1 MIKLTR
7 CLFILAILL
16 GATSQAPAQSADKVV
31 AGVSTDRLKRLDA
44 FVKSEIDKGN
54 LSGVV
59 TRVMRNGTLVYQ
71 STQGYKNIEEKIAMK
86 TNDIF
91 FIQSMTKPVIT
102 TAFMMLYEE
111 GYFQLT
117 DPVSKYLPAFKD
129 LRVIKDVNEG
139 ANGATVPMESEITIA
154 QLLSHT
160 SGLTH
165 GLGQSQLEKDFMKG
179 YFIQPYPD
187 IKARAANITKFP
199 LLAQPGMQWNYSAG
213 HDVVSVLIEQ
223 FSGMS
228 ANDFLIE
235 RIFKPLGMKDTGYN
249 LTKEQQA
256 RVAKVYSK
264 EADGKLIPLRD
275 QPKMEGNTIW
285 SGVNGLFSTPADYM
299 NFCQML
305 LNGGKW
311 NGKQLLS
318 RKTVDL
324 MSSNLTGNLF
334 KTSGEG
340 FGLGVAVMVDVPASM
355 QLGSNGIFYWAG
367 AYNTHFF
374 IDPKEKLIAGFFTQE
389 AHFTNFYHAKLRQ
402 LVYQALAD

>member
-1 MIKLTR
+1 MKKLTHY
-7 CLFILAILL
+7 LL
-16 GATSQAPAQSADKVV
+16 LLVLLLVAAPQANAQSTNKV

-54 LSGVV
+54 LAGVV

-71 STQGYKNIEEKIAMK
+71 SAQGYKNIEEKVAMK
-86 TNDIF
+86 TDDIF

-111 GYFQLT
+111 GHFQLN

-129 LRVIKDVNEG
+129 LRVSKDISAG
-139 ANGATVPMESEITIA
+139 AAGPTVPMESEITLA

-165 GLGQSQLEKDFMKG
+165 GLGPNQLDKDFMKG
-179 YFIQPYPD
+179 YFMQAWPD

-199 LLAQPGMQWNYSAG
+199 LLAQPGTQWNYSAA
-213 HDVVSVLIEQ
+213 HDVISALIEQ

-228 ANDFLIE
+228 TNDFLTE

-249 LTKEQQA
+249 LSKEQQA

-264 EADGKLIPLRD
+264 EADGKLILMTN
-275 QPKMEGNTIW
+275 QPKMAGNTVW

-311 NGKQLLS
+311 NDKQLLS

-324 MSSNLTGNLF
+324 MTSNLTGNLF

-355 QLGSNGIFYWAG
+355 QLGSNGLFYWAG
-367 AYNTHFF
+367 AFNTHFF
-374 IDPKEKLIAGFFTQE
+374 IDPHEKLIAAFFTQE
-389 AHFTNFYHAKLRQ
+389 AHFTNFYHTKLRQ